1 MNWSKKIVLFTIAAA
16 FIVGMFVISTNA
28 QPGWARWEGNNG
40 RHLGWSNGRHRGWR
54 NRDRDWRD
62 DDYRRYRRYRSR
74 NSGVGI
80 LGSILG
86 VSNYGYYNNGYSNN
100 RYYRDDRRW
109 EKERRK
115 AWKRYQKAQRRS
127 YRDGRYWY

>member
-1 MNWSKKIVLFTIAAA
+1 MNWSKKIVLFIVAVA
-16 FIVGMFVISTNA
+16 FIIGMSVASANA

-54 NRDRDWRD
+54 NRDRYWRD

-74 NSGVGI
+74 NSGIGI
-80 LGSILG
+80 LGTIFG
-86 VSNYGYYNNGYSNN
+86 GSNYGNSNNGY
-100 RYYRDDRRW
+100 YYRNDRRW

-115 AWKRYQKAQRRS
+115 AWKRYQKAQRRA
-127 YRDGRYWY
+127 YRDGRDRY